1 MAEQRISFMLNSL
14 VRVMNGQADAL
25 LRAEYSITYSQFV
38 FLQVLS
44 ESGQLDI
51 TRLAQALGVSTAA
64 VSKRIEWFAERALVR
79 VDQDPTNAK
88 RVLVSLTAQ
97 GADLAK
103 KSGDFLER
111 RFLGA
116 VAAAPG
122 VDFAALGDTLAALA
136 THMEKTKSV
145 SSRARSIWDVAPG
158 RRASGQIG

>member
-38 FLQVLS
+38 FLQRLS

-51 TRLAQALGVSTAA
+51 TRLAQALGVSKAA
-64 VSKRIEWFAERALVR
+64 VSKRIEWFVERALVR

-97 GADLAK
+97 GADLSK
-103 KSGDFLER
+103 KSGDYLER
-111 RFLGA
+111 RLLGA

-122 VDFAALGDTLAALA
+122 VDFAALGDTLATLTA
-136 THMEKTKSV
+136 HMEKNKK
-145 SSRARSIWDVAPG
+145 R
-158 RRASGQIG
+158 

>member
-14 VRVMNGQADAL
+14 VKVMNGQADAL

-51 TRLAQALGVSTAA
+51 TRLAQALGVSKAA
-64 VSKRIEWFAERALVR
+64 VSKRIEWFVERALVH

-103 KSGDFLER
+103 KSGDYLER

-122 VDFAALGDTLAALA
+122 IDFAALGDTLATLTA
-136 THMEKTKSV
+136 HMENNKK
-145 SSRARSIWDVAPG
+145 R
-158 RRASGQIG
+158 

>member
-64 VSKRIEWFAERALVR
+64 VSKRIDWFAERALVR

-103 KSGDFLER
+103 KSADFLER
-111 RFLGA
+111 RFLNA

-122 VDFAALGDTLAALA
+122 VDFAALGDTLATLT
-136 THMEKTKSV
+136 THMEKNKEGEKS
-145 SSRARSIWDVAPG
+145 
-158 RRASGQIG
+158 

>member
-1 MAEQRISFMLNSL
+1 MAVQRISFMLNSL

-38 FLQVLS
+38 FLQRLS

-64 VSKRIEWFAERALVR
+64 VSKRIEWFVERALVR
-79 VDQDPTNAK
+79 VDHDAANAK

-122 VDFAALGDTLAALA
+122 VDFAALGDTLLTLT
-136 THMEKTKSV
+136 THMEKNKKH
-145 SSRARSIWDVAPG
+145 
-158 RRASGQIG
+158 

>member
-64 VSKRIEWFAERALVR
+64 VSKRIEWFAARALVR

-97 GADLAK
+97 GADLSK

-122 VDFAALGDTLAALA
+122 IDFAALGDTLSTLT
-136 THMEKTKSV
+136 THMEKNKK
-145 SSRARSIWDVAPG
+145 R
-158 RRASGQIG
+158 

>member
-64 VSKRIEWFAERALVR
+64 VSKRIEWFADRALVR

-88 RVLVSLTAQ
+88 RVLISLTAQ
-97 GADLAK
+97 GADLSK
-103 KSGDFLER
+103 KSGDYLER

-122 VDFAALGDTLAALA
+122 IDFAALGDTLATLT
-136 THMEKTKSV
+136 THMEKNKK
-145 SSRARSIWDVAPG
+145 R
-158 RRASGQIG
+158 

>member
-64 VSKRIEWFAERALVR
+64 VSKRIEWFVERALVR
-79 VDQDPTNAK
+79 VDHDAANAK

-97 GADLAK
+97 GADLSK

-122 VDFAALGDTLAALA
+122 VDFAALGDTLATLT
-136 THMEKTKSV
+136 THMEKNKK
-145 SSRARSIWDVAPG
+145 R
-158 RRASGQIG
+158 

>member
-14 VRVMNGQADAL
+14 VRVMNGRADAL

-64 VSKRIEWFAERALVR
+64 VSKRIDWFVERALVR

-88 RVLVSLTAQ
+88 RVLVSLTTQ

-111 RFLGA
+111 RFLNA

-122 VDFAALGDTLAALA
+122 IDFAALGDTLATLT
-136 THMEKTKSV
+136 THMEKNKRGEKS
-145 SSRARSIWDVAPG
+145 
-158 RRASGQIG
+158 

>member
-25 LRAEYSITYSQFV
+25 LRAEYSITHSQFV

-64 VSKRIEWFAERALVR
+64 VSKRIEWFVERALVR
-79 VDQDPTNAK
+79 VDHDAANAK

-97 GADLAK
+97 GADLSK

-122 VDFAALGDTLAALA
+122 VDFAALGDTLATLT
-136 THMEKTKSV
+136 THMEKNKK
-145 SSRARSIWDVAPG
+145 R
-158 RRASGQIG
+158 

>member
-1 MAEQRISFMLNSL
+1 MTEQRISFMLNFL
-14 VRVMNGQADAL
+14 VREMNGQADAI

-44 ESGQLDI
+44 DSGQLDV
-51 TRLAQALGVSTAA
+51 TRLAQALGVTKAA
-64 VSKRIEWFAERALVR
+64 VSKRIEWFADRALAR

-88 RVLVSLTAQ
+88 RVLISLTAQ
-97 GADLAK
+97 GADLSK

-122 VDFAALGDTLAALA
+122 IDFAALGKMLLTLTA
-136 THMEKTKSV
+136 HMEKNKQRSFASARGLEV
-145 SSRARSIWDVAPG
+145 RA
-158 RRASGQIG
+158 

>member
-1 MAEQRISFMLNSL
+1 MTEQRISFMLNSL
-14 VRVMNGQADAL
+14 VREMNGQADAL

-51 TRLAQALGVSTAA
+51 TRLAQALGVSKAA
-64 VSKRIEWFAERALVR
+64 VSKRIDWFAERSLVH

-97 GADLAK
+97 GADLSK
-103 KSGDFLER
+103 KSGDYLER
-111 RFLGA
+111 RFLNA

-122 VDFAALGDTLAALA
+122 VDFAALGEMLVTLTA
-136 THMEKTKSV
+136 HMEKNK
-145 SSRARSIWDVAPG
+145 RG
-158 RRASGQIG
+158 

>member
-64 VSKRIEWFAERALVR
+64 VSKRIEWFADRALVR

-111 RFLGA
+111 RFLNA
-116 VAAAPG
+116 VAAAPD
-122 VDFAALGDTLAALA
+122 VDFAALGDTLATLT
-136 THMEKTKSV
+136 THMEKNKEGEKS
-145 SSRARSIWDVAPG
+145 
-158 RRASGQIG
+158 